1 MRSALLSGV
10 VILATMLAVP
20 AMALQSVILP
30 QPPGDGSTNA
40 QVPSDP
46 SQDPFA
52 TDQSN
57 NKNNP
62 FGAFHFNMSSGQ
74 DWPGDPYH
82 TYRPQN
88 STPDAYGNAA
98 APGSEFSTSNLFY
111 PH

>member
-1 MRSALLSGV
+1 MRSAFLSGALV
-10 VILATMLAVP
+10 LVAVFAAP
-20 AMALQSVILP
+20 AMALQSVTLP
-30 QPPGDGSTNA
+30 QPPGDNTTNA

-57 NKNNP
+57 NKNSP
-62 FGAFHFNMSSGQ
+62 FGSFHFNMSSGQ

-82 TYRPQN
+82 TYRPHN
-88 STPDAYGNAA
+88 PAPDAYGNAA
-98 APGSEFSTSNLFY
+98 APGSEFSTSNIFY